1 MMIQD
6 INIDRE
12 KIVET
17 SKERVQFERLKT
29 GIEAA
34 GKITLCDV
42 FEVVDRDK
50 YPLLWKEVI
59 KMKTIMPTTVCC
71 EQSFSVTK
79 RSFHVN
85 MGLETGIANGTNK
98 IRTRSRTES

>member
-1 MMIQD
+1 MEFPHNIINNNLNPTRFSSCLDEEVQMMIQD

-42 FEVVDRDK
+42 FEVVDRGK

-59 KMKTIMPTTVCC
+59 KMKTIMPT
-71 EQSFSVTK
+71 S
-79 RSFHVN
+79 
-85 MGLETGIANGTNK
+85 LL
-98 IRTRSRTES
+98 